1 MAVLDIR
8 QRTGWLFFAVIVAHI
23 ILISAQ
29 VNTRR
34 GVPLL
39 EAVVFGTFAEVQ
51 RAATSVV
58 TSVQEGWTDYFALQ
72 QIRRDNERLTRE
84 VTEMRVALQQERALA
99 TQTRLLQQLLDLR
112 TSIPL
117 STTAG
122 SVTQSTVIGGGPSPA
137 FRTITID
144 KGSHDGIGQDM
155 AVIAPA
161 GVVGRVVMPSGRAA
175 KVQLLIDSNAAAGA
189 MVERTRAQGVVVG
202 TGTERLQMEYVPSSA
217 DVKAGDQVVTSGID
231 GIYPKGLVI
240 GQIESVRGGTG
251 DSRIIVIKPA
261 VEFSSL
267 EAVLVVLTPP
277 AAVPPDTGV
286 PEPGVQ
292 TGTPPRP
299 APTQPATAASKPAVP
314 ETPSAA
320 APDEPADEER

>member
-1 MAVLDIR
+1 MAVLELR
-8 QRTGWLFFAVIVAHI
+8 QRTGWLFFAVIVGHI

-34 GVPLL
+34 GVPML
-39 EAVVFGTFAEVQ
+39 EAVVFGAFAEVQ
-51 RAATSVV
+51 RAATSMV
-58 TSVQEGWTDYFALQ
+58 TGVQDSWNNYFALQ
-72 QIRRDNERLTRE
+72 QIRRDNQQLTRE

-99 TQTRLLQQLLDLR
+99 SQTRLLQQLLDLR
-112 TSIPL
+112 GTLSL

-122 SVTQSTVIGGGPSPA
+122 NVTQSTVIGGGPSPA

-144 KGSHDGIGQDM
+144 KGSHEGVRQDM

-161 GVVGRVVMPSGRAA
+161 GVVGRVIMPSLRAA

-189 MVERTRAQGVVVG
+189 MVDRTRAQGVAIG
-202 TGTERLQMEYVPSSA
+202 TGSDRLQMDYVPSSA

-251 DSRIIVIKPA
+251 DSRMIVIKPA
-261 VEFSSL
+261 VDFSSL

-277 AAVPPDTGV
+277 AGASDSSR
-286 PEPGVQ
+286 PGVQ
-292 TGTPPRP
+292 PGAQSPADAPQVEPSTQTTHDEPP
-299 APTQPATAASKPAVP
+299 AP
-314 ETPSAA
+314 E
-320 APDEPADEER
+320 PDETGDER

>member
-8 QRTGWLFFAVIVAHI
+8 QRTGWLFFVVMVAHI

-39 EAVVFGTFAEVQ
+39 EAVVFGAFAEVQ
-51 RAATSVV
+51 RATTSVV
-58 TSVQEGWTDYFALQ
+58 TGVQDGWNNYFALQ
-72 QIRRDNERLTRE
+72 QIRRENQQLTRE

-99 TQTRLLQQLLDLR
+99 NQTRVLQQLLNLR
-112 TSIPL
+112 TTLPL

-122 SVTQSTVIGGGPSPA
+122 SVTESTVIGGGPSPA

-144 KGSHDGIGQDM
+144 KGSHDGIRQDM

-202 TGTERLQMEYVPSSA
+202 TGTERLLMDYVPSSA
-217 DVKAGDQVVTSGID
+217 DLKPGDQVVTSGID

-240 GQIESVRGGTG
+240 GQIESVLGGTG
-251 DSRIIVIKPA
+251 DSRKIVIKPA
-261 VEFSSL
+261 VDFSSL
-267 EAVLVVLTPP
+267 EAVLVVL
-277 AAVPPDTGV
+277 AAPLAAPSDTG
-286 PEPGVQ
+286 PRGAGVQ
-292 TGTPPRP
+292 TD
-299 APTQPATAASKPAVP
+299 AASKRQPQRDAATGTAP
-314 ETPSAA
+314 EAGESG
-320 APDEPADEER
+320 ADDR

>member
-8 QRTGWLFFAVIVAHI
+8 QRSGWLFFAVIVGHI

-34 GVPLL
+34 GVPML
-39 EAVVFGTFAEVQ
+39 EAVVFGAFAEVQ
-51 RAATSVV
+51 RATTSVV
-58 TSVQEGWTDYFALQ
+58 TGVQDSWNNYFALQ
-72 QIRRDNERLTRE
+72 QIRRDNDRLTRE

-99 TQTRLLQQLLDLR
+99 SQTRLLQQLLDLR
-112 TSIPL
+112 GSLSL

-122 SVTQSTVIGGGPSPA
+122 NVTQSAVIGGGPSPA

-144 KGSHDGIGQDM
+144 KGSHEGVRQDM

-161 GVVGRVVMPSGRAA
+161 GVVGRVIMPSLRAA

-189 MVERTRAQGVVVG
+189 MVERTRAQGVAVG
-202 TGTERLQMEYVPSSA
+202 TGGDRLQMDYVPSSA
-217 DVKAGDQVVTSGID
+217 DVKAGDEVVTSGID

-251 DSRIIVIKPA
+251 DSRMIVIKPA
-261 VEFSSL
+261 VDFSSL

-277 AAVPPDTGV
+277 SAVPTDTEV
-286 PEPGVQ
+286 SRPGVQ
-292 TGTPPRP
+292 TGAQPAAETPPS
-299 APTQPATAASKPAVP
+299 TQATHDEPL
-314 ETPSAA
+314 
-320 APDEPADEER
+320 APDANEPGNDER

>member
-8 QRTGWLFFAVIVAHI
+8 QRTGWLFFAVIVGHI

-34 GVPLL
+34 GVPML
-39 EAVVFGTFAEVQ
+39 EAIVFGGFAEVQ

-58 TSVQEGWTDYFALQ
+58 TGVQDNWNNYFALQ
-72 QIRRDNERLTRE
+72 QIRHDNEQLTRE

-99 TQTRLLQQLLDLR
+99 SQTRLLQQLLDLR
-112 TSIPL
+112 TSLPL

-122 SVTQSTVIGGGPSPA
+122 NVTQSAVIGGGPSPA

-144 KGSHDGIGQDM
+144 KGSHEGIRQDM

-161 GVVGRVVMPSGRAA
+161 GVVGRVIMPSARAA

-189 MVERTRAQGVVVG
+189 MVERTRAQGVAVG
-202 TGTERLQMEYVPSSA
+202 TGTDRLQMDYVPGSA

-240 GQIESVRGGTG
+240 GQIESVQGGTG
-251 DSRIIVIKPA
+251 DSRMIVIRPA
-261 VEFSSL
+261 VDFSAL

-277 AAVPPDTGV
+277 SAVPPDTEVSRTGAQTAGQA
-286 PEPGVQ
+286 PAEAPRTEPS
-292 TGTPPRP
+292 
-299 APTQPATAASKPAVP
+299 TQPTPDAPGAP
-314 ETPSAA
+314 ER
-320 APDEPADEER
+320 DESGNVER